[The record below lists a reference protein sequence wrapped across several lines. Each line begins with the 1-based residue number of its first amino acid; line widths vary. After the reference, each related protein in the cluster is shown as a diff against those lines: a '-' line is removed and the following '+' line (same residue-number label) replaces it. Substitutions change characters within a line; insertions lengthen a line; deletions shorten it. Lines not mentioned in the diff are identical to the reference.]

1 MHPCDTVLHMN
12 TFILQA
18 AACTASLLLLP
29 AAQAQAVP
37 YVLLDQTVLVH
48 IPSKDV
54 PDFKSF
60 IGKTLNEGAAD
71 TVAEWSSSARAGKPP
86 VKVVL
91 TPGPRVQTRSAGEC
105 RLLQGQVSQG
115 SRANSWKVSFC
126 QLADGKWKISG
137 LK

>member
-1 MHPCDTVLHMN
+1 MH
-12 TFILQA
+12 TFLLQA
-18 AACTASLLLLP
+18 AACAASLLLLP

-37 YVLLDQTVLVH
+37 FVLLDQSVLVH
-48 IPSKDV
+48 IPSRDV
-54 PDFKSF
+54 PDFKAF
-60 IGKTLNEGAAD
+60 IGRTLNEGAAD

-86 VKVVL
+86 VKVAL

-115 SRANSWKVSFC
+115 RQANRWKVSFC